1 MSHTFSSKLIK
12 FRMMRMFLVLT
23 LILSYQSVK
32 SQELRNFLS
41 SCGYGTLAGAGVGLA
56 SLVFEKKPNENYN
69 NIARGASFGLYF
81 GIGYGAWLSTQESHS
96 MVDSFSYL
104 TSPAVKQRKKKFDY
118 LFMPSI
124 DGAQVLF
131 LYKFI

>member
-1 MSHTFSSKLIK
+1 
-12 FRMMRMFLVLT
+12 MRIF
-23 LILSYQSVK
+23 LILALSLSYSSVK
-32 SQELRNFLS
+32 AQELKNFLS

-81 GIGYGAWLSTQESHS
+81 GIGYGVWLSTQESHS
-96 MVDSFSYL
+96 MVDSFSFL
-104 TSPAVKQRKKKFDY
+104 ASPVTKQKEKKFDY
-118 LFMPSI
+118 LFMPSV
-124 DGAQVLF
+124 DGAQVLL